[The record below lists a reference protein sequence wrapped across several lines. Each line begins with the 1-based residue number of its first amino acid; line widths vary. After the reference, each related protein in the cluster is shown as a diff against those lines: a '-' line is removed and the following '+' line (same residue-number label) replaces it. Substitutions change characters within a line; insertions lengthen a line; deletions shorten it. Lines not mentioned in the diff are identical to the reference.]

1 MLNKK
6 LKDIYISII
15 GVGMVGGAVLR
26 YFQKKGVEPF
36 IYDKGK
42 NLGSI
47 DDVNKADVVFIAV
60 PTPYLKDG
68 SGFDLSFVKEAVGY
82 WKEPKIIII
91 KSTVVPGTTESLQ
104 KEFPKHKFL
113 FNPEFLT
120 ELTADQDM
128 QYPDRQILGATK
140 QSYEIA
146 GIIMQLLPLAPFE
159 KIMPATEAELVKY
172 YGNNWFAEKVTF
184 ANQMFDLCEKR
195 GIDYER
201 VMESA
206 AADKRIGRSHLT
218 VWHKGYRGF
227 GGKCLVKDI
236 RAMIQF
242 ADKKGVDMQL
252 LKKAEE
258 INNKLMEQQNIK
270 DPETLSK
277 RAG

>member
-1 MLNKK
+1 MNKN
-6 LKDIYISII
+6 LKEIKIGII
-15 GVGMVGGAVLR
+15 GVGMVGGAVLG

-36 IYDKGK
+36 VYDKGK
-42 NLGSI
+42 NMGSV
-47 DDVNKADVVFIAV
+47 DSVNKADVVFVAV

-68 SGFDLSFVKEAVGY
+68 SGFDLSYVREAVGY
-82 WKEPKIIII
+82 LKEPKVIVI
-91 KSTVVPGTTESLQ
+91 KSTVTPGSTESLQ
-104 KEFPKHKFL
+104 KEFTQHKFL

-128 QYPDRQILGATK
+128 QYPDRQILGVTK
-140 QSYEIA
+140 ESYDVA
-146 GIIMQLLPLAPFE
+146 GTVMQLLPLAPFE

-172 YGNNWFAEKVTF
+172 YGNNWFSVKVIF
-184 ANQMFDLCEKR
+184 ANQMYDLCQQL
-195 GIDYER
+195 GVDYDR

-242 ADKKGVDMQL
+242 ADKQGVDMQL

-258 INNKLMEQQNIK
+258 LNNKLMDEQNIK
-270 DPETLSK
+270 DPETFSK
-277 RAG
+277 RD